1 MLQKLWF
8 IYDNI
13 THEYLDMGALV
24 LGRAVQPVSEKYHLR
39 GGGLNLSL
47 LKAEQALSVSALSP
61 ESQLL
66 F

>member
-1 MLQKLWF
+1 MPQKFRF
-8 IYDNI
+8 IYDHI
-13 THEYLDMGALV
+13 THEYLDMG
-24 LGRAVQPVSEKYHLR
+24 LGRAVQAVSKKYHLR
-39 GGGLNLSL
+39 GGGLNLAL